1 MKKSNAVCLSVLLA
15 ASVLAGCPSM
25 VRGADSNA
33 YIRIDDGANLL
44 ESQEEDELYQQAQ
57 ALCEQAD
64 ADGFSLNVFVVSTD
78 DNGGKGEMEYSD
90 DYYDLYAGDAEGG
103 LVLYVDMED
112 RRYYVGTYDEMQFY
126 LTDDRLDD
134 MIDRAIPDLKSG
146 DYADFYSTLLNS
158 AERYLRIGPESGAH
172 TYDPATGQTGYYDE
186 KGSGLSWGNVIVSLL
201 LALAGGLG
209 FALITVGRYR
219 LKFPDT
225 GSWSAQDNVR
235 LDLRRQNDIF
245 QNHFVTTRRIPRN
258 DGGGHGGSGGASSM
272 SHSTGGGHSAGG
284 HGGGF

>member
-1 MKKSNAVCLSVLLA
+1 MTKKKIACLSLIA
-15 ASVLAGCPSM
+15 ALSVLAGCQSV
-25 VRGADSNA
+25 VRGADLND
-33 YIRIDDGANLL
+33 YIRIDDGADLL
-44 ESQEEDELYQQAQ
+44 DSSEEDELY
-57 ALCEQAD
+57 EQAS
-64 ADGFSLNVFVVSTD
+64 ALYEQAAEDGFSLDVFVVSTD
-78 DNGGKGEMEYSD
+78 DNDGKGEMEYSD

-134 MIDRAIPDLKSG
+134 MIDVALPDLKSG
-146 DYADFYSTLLNS
+146 DYADFYGSLLDS
-158 AERYLRIGPESGAH
+158 AKRYLKIGPESGAH
-172 TYDPATGQTGYYDE
+172 TYDPTTGQTVYYDE
-186 KGSGLSWGNVIVSLL
+186 GESGLSAGNVIISFL
-201 LALAGGLG
+201 LAIAGGLG
-209 FALITVGRYR
+209 FALTTVGRYR

-225 GSWSAQDNVR
+225 DSWSARDDLH
-235 LDLRRQNDIF
+235 LDLRRSNDIF

-258 DGGGHGGSGGASSM
+258 DGGPGGSGGGGSM